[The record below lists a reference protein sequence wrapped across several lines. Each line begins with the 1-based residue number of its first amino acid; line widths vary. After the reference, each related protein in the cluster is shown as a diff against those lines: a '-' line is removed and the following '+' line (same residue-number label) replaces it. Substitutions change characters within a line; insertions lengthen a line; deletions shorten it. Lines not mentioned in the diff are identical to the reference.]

1 VGKAGGAAAFN
12 RYAAAQDC
20 TGFPG
25 RLGAWGAR
33 HGQTARVCVCWAH
46 RLNFCCRQALLP
58 AASDL
63 VVGSLSL
70 PALGKEMD
78 AGHSVSRG

>member
-1 VGKAGGAAAFN
+1 MRVIKGCDAHGS
-12 RYAAAQDC
+12 AQ
-20 TGFPG
+20 P
-25 RLGAWGAR
+25 
-33 HGQTARVCVCWAH
+33 Q

-63 VVGSLSL
+63 LVVGSLSL

-78 AGHSVSRG
+78 